1 MRNKYMRHTHLSES
15 KFRQLIRFFAA
26 DLNGLQIASLT
37 GLNRNTV
44 SRILALARARIIE
57 MSARESPF
65 SEGEVEIDESYFGAR
80 RVKGKRGRGA
90 YGKTIVFGMKKRGDK
105 VHTQVVENCRR
116 TTLMPII
123 TGFVSKRCAVYSDEH
138 KTYDGLVNYGYK
150 KHYRIKHCDN
160 VFANGKAHVNG
171 IESFWGVAKTR
182 LAKKRG
188 INPGA
193 FSGHLKETE
202 WRFNHRHEN
211 IYLLLLNEFR
221 TSPL

>member
-1 MRNKYMRHTHLSES
+1 MRHTHVSEA
-15 KFRQLIRFFAA
+15 KFRQLLKCFAA
-26 DLNGLQIASLT
+26 DLDGKQSSSLT

-44 SRILALARARIIE
+44 NRIFVLVRGRIAR
-57 MSARESPF
+57 MNARESPF
-65 SEGEVEIDESYFGAR
+65 LNGEVEIDESYFGAR

-90 YGKTIVFGMKKRGDK
+90 GGKTIVFGMKKRGNR
-105 VHTQVVENCRR
+105 VHTQVVNNCCR

-123 TGFVSKRCAVYSDEH
+123 TRLVKKHATVYSDEH
-138 KTYDGLVNYGYK
+138 KTYDGLVHYGYK
-150 KHYRIKHCDN
+150 RHYRIKHSDN

-188 INPGA
+188 IKAGT
-193 FSGHLKETE
+193 FHGHIKETE

-211 IYLLLLNEFR
+211 IYLLLLEEFR
-221 TSPL
+221 NSPL